1 MIRRATANYIYQSG
15 KYKEIFDSP
24 LGQNIWEYLNS
35 EDAKAKLLDASENGQ
50 SVEDVVNDVLFDK
63 FGDNIVD
70 YEVQEAI
77 SHMVNF
83 IMKSLGYVLVN
94 RAQHPYKSLL
104 VIWSCRYKKT
114 KRSKSGLGII
124 GIGGSFIYEN
134 WLKKKD
140 TNNAIFDAFREGNGY
155 VIEIIGQAVF
165 EDWEDIS
172 DNENVPENFI
182 FDPFSFHTILSELD
196 VSEIYL
202 RIKNFY
208 DDVLNLNG
216 RNIVQLPEN
225 PNELQM
231 LDLVEQI
238 IGRGFLTYAQ
248 MEKDKYG
255 VKLIQYANALKKK
268 L

>member
-1 MIRRATANYIYQSG
+1 MIRIATANYIYQPFI
-15 KYKEIFDSP
+15 YKEIFDST

-35 EDAKAKLLDASENGQ
+35 EDAKAKLVDASENGQ
-50 SVEDVVNDVLFDK
+50 SAEDVVNNVLFDK

-83 IMKSLGYVLVN
+83 IMKSQGYGLVD

-104 VIWSCRYKKT
+104 FIWSCRYKKT
-114 KRSKSGLGII
+114 NRRKSGLGII
-124 GIGGSFIYEN
+124 GIGGTYIIEN

-140 TNNAIFDAFREGNGY
+140 TNNAIFDAFPENDNW
-155 VIEIIGQAVF
+155 VVEIIGQAVF

-172 DNENVPENFI
+172 ENEKVPENFI
-182 FDPFSFHTILSELD
+182 FDPFSFHTILSKLD

-208 DDVLNLNG
+208 VYVLNIG
-216 RNIVQLPEN
+216 GANIVQLPDN
-225 PNELQM
+225 PTEVQM

-238 IGRGFLTYAQ
+238 IVRGFLTYARK
-248 MEKDKYG
+248 EKDKYG
-255 VKLIQYANALKKK
+255 VRLEQYANALKKK

>member
-1 MIRRATANYIYQSG
+1 MIRRATANYIYQPG
-15 KYKEIFDSP
+15 KYKQIFDST
-24 LGQNIWEYLNS
+24 LGQNIWKYLNS
-35 EDAKAKLLDASENGQ
+35 EDAKAKLVDASENGQ

-63 FGDNIVD
+63 YGDNIVD
-70 YEVQEAI
+70 YEVQESI

-83 IMKSLGYVLVN
+83 IMKSQGYGLVD

-104 VIWSCRYKKT
+104 FIWSCRYKKT
-114 KRSKSGLGII
+114 NRRKTGLGSI
-124 GIGGSFIYEN
+124 GIGGTYIIEN

-140 TNNAIFDAFREGNGY
+140 TNNAIFDAFSDNNNY

-165 EDWEDIS
+165 EDLNDIS
-172 DNENVPENFI
+172 DNEKRPENFI
-182 FDPFSFHTILSELD
+182 FDPFSFYTILSDLS

-208 DDVLNLNG
+208 DKVLNSDGSKIAN
-216 RNIVQLPEN
+216 LPTEPTN
-225 PNELQM
+225 SQM

-238 IGRGFLTYAQ
+238 NTGGFLYYARR
-248 MEKDKYG
+248 EKDKYG
-255 VKLIQYANALKKK
+255 VRLEQYATALKKK